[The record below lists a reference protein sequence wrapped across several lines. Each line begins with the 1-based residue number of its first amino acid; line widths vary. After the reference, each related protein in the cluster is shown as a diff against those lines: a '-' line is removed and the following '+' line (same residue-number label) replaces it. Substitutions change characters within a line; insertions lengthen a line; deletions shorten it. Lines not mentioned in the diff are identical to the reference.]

1 MSKKIKNGKIKEI
14 KLFYIKNLNSEKYRK
29 KIKKQKQKRRTKIN
43 QSITLAIC
51 SEIDFF
57 KKGWKKESANS
68 FSFLY
73 LII

>member
-43 QSITLAIC
+43 Q
-51 SEIDFF
+51 
-57 KKGWKKESANS
+57 NQ
-68 FSFLY
+68 
-73 LII
+73 